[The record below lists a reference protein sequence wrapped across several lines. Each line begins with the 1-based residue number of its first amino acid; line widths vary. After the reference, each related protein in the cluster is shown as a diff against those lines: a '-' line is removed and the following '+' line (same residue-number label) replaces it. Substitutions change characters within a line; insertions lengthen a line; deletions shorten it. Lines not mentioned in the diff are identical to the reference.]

1 MNKEKLDQL
10 KEILSIPTYF
20 GHEERVRDYIISFG
34 ISNGIPVL
42 VDTVGNVYL
51 TKGKLDEGE
60 YYPFVCAHMDS
71 VHSEHIPLIDE
82 NRKKIIEEIDIKGST
97 CLIAKHPDTMVQTG
111 LAADDLAGVFMA
123 LSMFEHFD
131 KLKGGFFVKEEFG
144 CDGSFNC
151 AMDFFDNV
159 GYAIQFDSPGFN
171 RYAVTLMGIDLCDD
185 KFNEIT
191 KPILEK
197 YSINNFTHDPYTDVY
212 ALKEQ
217 FDFCCANLPAG
228 YYNWHSTSEYVK
240 INDIEKSLELSP
252 LFIKT
257 LGNKKYKFETKSR
270 GLFGHKK
277 HSNPSDN
284 HDFGSDLDDFLY
296 D

>member
-1 MNKEKLDQL
+1 MNEEKLETL
-10 KEILSIPTYF
+10 KNILSIPTYF
-20 GHEERVRDYIISFG
+20 GEEKLVRDYIISFG
-34 ISNGIPVL
+34 IKNGIPFK
-42 VDTVGNVYL
+42 VDAVGNVFL
-51 TKGKLDEGE
+51 TKGELDEGE
-60 YYPFVCAHMDS
+60 YFPFVCAHMDS
-71 VHSEHIPLIDE
+71 VHNDHVKLIKE
-82 NRKKIIEEIDIKGST
+82 NRRKIIEELEFKGSQI
-97 CLIAKHPDTMVQTG
+97 LIAKHPDTLVQTG

-123 LSMFEHFD
+123 LEMFEHFD

-151 AMDFFDNV
+151 DKKFFDNV
-159 GYAIQFDSPGFN
+159 GYAVQFNSPGFN
-171 RYAVTLMGIDLCDD
+171 RYAVSLMGVKLCSE

-191 KPILEK
+191 MPLLEK

-228 YYNWHSTSEYVK
+228 YYNYHSQTEYVK
-240 INDIEKSLELSP
+240 ISDIEKSLELSP

-257 LGNKKYKFETKSR
+257 LGNKRYEYKTLKR
-270 GLFGHKK
+270 DYFGQAYK
-277 HSNPSDN
+277 NPNNN
-284 HDFGSDLDDFLY
+284 HEYGSELDDFLY